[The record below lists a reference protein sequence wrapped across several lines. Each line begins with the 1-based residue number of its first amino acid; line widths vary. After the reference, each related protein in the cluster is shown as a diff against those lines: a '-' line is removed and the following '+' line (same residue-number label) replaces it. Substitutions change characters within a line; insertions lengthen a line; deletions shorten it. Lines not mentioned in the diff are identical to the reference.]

1 MKKSMIGIIIILSV
15 AFAQIPMTQAVEYSS
30 QMVVQQPWQ
39 LLRAEADEDPNAL
52 IGSTVVTQDANS
64 DFAQKPAN
72 AVQLKTADGLSAVG
86 TAIGFAA
93 CAGSAADKTF
103 TVTYWAWRPENG
115 MAQEV
120 CSVAYTT
127 GTQQVVKYPHSK
139 AAATNKFWADT
150 AALTSYWYAD
160 KISRTDYEGNN
171 GMSVVMIVL
180 YGEAWIYP
188 VVSSADGA
196 TGAEAGDVSIY
207 WFKCN

>member
-1 MKKSMIGIIIILSV
+1 MKKSMIVLLIVLAA
-15 AFAQIPMTQAVEYSS
+15 AFAQKAQAVEYSS
-30 QMVVQQPWQ
+30 PMVVQEPWQ

-64 DFAQKPAN
+64 DFAQKPVN
-72 AVQLKTADGLSAVG
+72 AVQIKTADGLSAVG
-86 TAIGFAA
+86 TAVGFAA

-103 TVTYWAWRPENG
+103 TVTYWLWRPENG
-115 MAQEV
+115 MAQEI

-139 AAATNKFWADT
+139 AAATSKFWADT
-150 AALTSYWYAD
+150 ATVTSSWYAN
-160 KISRTDYEGNN
+160 KIGTANNEGNN
-171 GMSVVMIVL
+171 GVGVVMVVL